1 MTLKWVSRP
10 CSEGNEAM
18 DVDDMI
24 KEIDQ
29 NVEWFCDRIMEPVP
43 HNKQD
48 KEKIFQRMIT
58 LGWLRSSEVETYK
71 ELTKED

>member
-1 MTLKWVSRP
+1 
-10 CSEGNEAM
+10 
-18 DVDDMI
+18 MI

>member
-1 MTLKWVSRP
+1 
-10 CSEGNEAM
+10 M

>member
-10 CSEGNEAM
+10 CLERKEAM

-29 NVEWFCDRIMEPVP
+29 NLEWFCDRIMEPVP
-43 HNKQD
+43 HNNKD
-48 KEKIFQRMIT
+48 KERVFQRMIN
-58 LGWLRSSEVETYK
+58 LGWLRQIEVDTYN